1 MKKSYSFPAMKYTIT
16 RNAFATTYRTP
27 LFDLKIHKF
36 MKHPRPLLVFS
47 DGREAA
53 SVFVDRKQSAD
64 LLRNKFKNHI
74 DRHNTKQKK

>member
-1 MKKSYSFPAMKYTIT
+1 
-16 RNAFATTYRTP
+16 
-27 LFDLKIHKF
+27 
-36 MKHPRPLLVFS
+36 LVFS

-74 DRHNTKQKK
+74 DRRTQRA